1 MIIGHDK
8 LCKLFPEFEDCI
20 KENGIDLKIGSVEH
34 TTNRGNK
41 LIGCVDGEKHLPQT
55 YEVMPSDD
63 VYKFYPHNYYTIV
76 VDRPIKIPDG
86 YCQFYFI
93 RSTFAR
99 CGLMI
104 NDAVGD
110 NGFEGTLRIG
120 VYNANNLTIT
130 AGLNEAIIQ
139 AITIK
144 NDDTATKY
152 DGSYK
157 FNKIYNEMRR
167 EALESFEQ

>member
-8 LCKLFPEFEDCI
+8 LLELFPEFEDCI
-20 KENGIDLKIGSVEH
+20 KENGIDLRIGKVEH
-34 TTNRGNK
+34 TTNRNNK
-41 LIGCVDGEKHLPQT
+41 LIGCIDGEKHLPVT
-55 YEVMPSDD
+55 YEVAPTDG

-130 AGLNEAIIQ
+130 CGTNEAIIQ
-139 AITIK
+139 AVTIK
-144 NDDTATKY
+144 NDDTATT
-152 DGSYK
+152 
-157 FNKIYNEMRR
+157 YNGTYQGDKPY
-167 EALESFEQ
+167 ESTE

>member
-8 LCKLFPEFEDCI
+8 LMELFPEFKEDI
-20 KENGIDLKIGSVEH
+20 KENGIDMRIGKVEH
-34 TTNRGNK
+34 TTNKYNE
-41 LIGCVDGEKHLPQT
+41 LVGCVDGEKHLPRT
-55 YEVMPSDD
+55 YEIKPDSKSGC
-63 VYKFYPHNYYTIV
+63 YKFYPNNYYTIV
-76 VDRPIKIPDG
+76 IDRPISIPDG

-120 VYNANNLTIT
+120 VYNANNIPVT
-130 AGLNEAIIQ
+130 AGPNEAIIQ
-139 AITIK
+139 AVTIK
-144 NDDTATKY
+144 NDDTATTY
-152 DGSYK
+152 NGTYQGD
-157 FNKIYNEMRR
+157 KIY
-167 EALESFEQ
+167 ESSE

>member
-1 MIIGHDK
+1 MILGNKK
-8 LCKLFPEFEDCI
+8 LKELFPDFKDCI
-20 KENGIDLKIGSVEH
+20 KENGIDLKIGRVEH
-34 TTNRGNK
+34 TENK
-41 LIGCVDGEKHLPQT
+41 QGLIGCVDGEKHLPRT
-55 YEVMPSDD
+55 YEVQPVDN
-63 VYKFYPHNYYTIV
+63 VYKFYPHNYYSII
-76 VDRPIKIPDG
+76 VDRPIRIPDG

-130 AGLNEAIIQ
+130 AGTNEAIIQ
-139 AITIK
+139 AVTIK
-144 NDDTATKY
+144 NDGTATTY
-152 DGSYK
+152 DGDYDGD
-157 FNKIYNEMRR
+157 KIYEGTS
-167 EALESFEQ
+167 E

>member
-1 MIIGHDK
+1 MILGHDK
-8 LCKLFPEFEDCI
+8 LLELFPEFEDCI
-20 KENGIDLKIGSVEH
+20 KENGIDLSIGKVEH
-34 TTNRGNK
+34 TTNRNNK
-41 LIGCVDGEKHLPQT
+41 LIGCVDSEKHLPQT
-55 YEVMPSDD
+55 YEVAPSDG

-76 VDRPIKIPDG
+76 VDRPISIPDG

-130 AGLNEAIIQ
+130 CGTNEAIIQ
-139 AITIK
+139 AVTIK
-144 NDDTATKY
+144 NDGTATTY
-152 DGSYK
+152 DGDYK
-157 FNKIYNEMRR
+157 EDKIY
-167 EALESFEQ
+167 ESVE

>member
-1 MIIGHDK
+1 M
-8 LCKLFPEFEDCI
+8 P
-20 KENGIDLKIGSVEH
+20 V
-34 TTNRGNK
+34 
-41 LIGCVDGEKHLPQT
+41 T
-55 YEVMPSDD
+55 YEVAPSDG
-63 VYKFYPHNYYTIV
+63 VYKFYPHNYYTLV

-130 AGLNEAIIQ
+130 CGLNEAIIQ

-144 NDDTATKY
+144 NDGTAKTY
-152 DGSYK
+152 NGDYK
-157 FNKIYNEMRR
+157 EDKIY
-167 EALESFEQ
+167 ESVE

>member
-1 MIIGHDK
+1 MIIGNESLK
-8 LCKLFPEFEDCI
+8 VLFPEFEDCI
-20 KENGIDLKIGSVEH
+20 KENGIDLRIGKVEH
-34 TTNRGNK
+34 TTNRNNK
-41 LIGCVDGEKHLPQT
+41 LIGCVDGEKHLPVT
-55 YEVMPSDD
+55 YEVAPSDG

-76 VDRPIKIPDG
+76 IDRPIHIPEG

-99 CGLMI
+99 CGLVI

-130 AGLNEAIIQ
+130 CGTNEAIIQ
-139 AITIK
+139 AVTIK
-144 NDDTATKY
+144 NDGTATKY
-152 DGSYK
+152 EGTYQGDKPY
-157 FNKIYNEMRR
+157 
-167 EALESFEQ
+167 ESVE

>member
-1 MIIGHDK
+1 MIIGNESLK
-8 LCKLFPEFEDCI
+8 ELFPNFEDRI
-20 KENGIDLKIGSVEH
+20 KENGLYLKIGKVEH

-41 LIGCVDGEKHLPQT
+41 LIGCIDGTKYLPQT
-55 YEVMPSDD
+55 YDVEPNSDG
-63 VYKFYPHNYYTIV
+63 VYKFYPHNHYTIV
-76 VDRPIKIPDG
+76 VDRPIHIPEG

-99 CGLMI
+99 CGLVI

-130 AGLNEAIIQ
+130 AGTNEAIIQ
-139 AITIK
+139 AVTIR
-144 NDDTATKY
+144 NDDTATTY
-152 DGSYK
+152 NGAYK
-157 FNKIYNEMRR
+157 DDHIY
-167 EALESFEQ
+167 QKD

>member
-1 MIIGHDK
+1 MIVGHDK
-8 LCKLFPEFEDCI
+8 LLELFPDFRDCI
-20 KENGIDLKIGSVEH
+20 KENGIDLRIGKVEH
-34 TTNRGNK
+34 TTNKGNK
-41 LIGCVDGEKHLPQT
+41 LIGCINGEKHLPTT
-55 YEVMPSDD
+55 YEVKPTGN

-76 VDRPIKIPDG
+76 IDRPIHIPDG

-99 CGLMI
+99 CGLVI

-120 VYNANNLTIT
+120 VYNANNITIT

-139 AITIK
+139 AVTIK
-144 NDDTATKY
+144 NDGTATEY

-167 EALESFEQ
+167 EALESFE

>member
-8 LCKLFPEFEDCI
+8 LLELFPEFEDCI

-41 LIGCVDGEKHLPQT
+41 LIGCIDGKKHLPQT
-55 YEVMPSDD
+55 YEKKAEDG

-99 CGLMI
+99 CGLI
-104 NDAVGD
+104 LTDAVGD
-110 NGFEGTLRIG
+110 NGFNGTLRLGI
-120 VYNANNLTIT
+120 YNGSNLKVT

-139 AITIK
+139 AVTIT
-144 NDDTATKY
+144 NDGTATSY
-152 DGSYK
+152 DGEYQGD
-157 FNKIYNEMRR
+157 KIYEGS
-167 EALESFEQ
+167 E

>member
-8 LCKLFPEFEDCI
+8 LLELFPSFEEDI
-20 KENGIDLKIGSVEH
+20 KENGIDMRIGKVEH
-34 TTNRGNK
+34 TTNKYND
-41 LIGCVDGEKHLPQT
+41 LIGCVNGEKHLPRT
-55 YEVMPSDD
+55 YEIKPDSKSGN
-63 VYKFYPHNYYTIV
+63 YKFYPNNYYTIV

-99 CGLMI
+99 CGLVI

-120 VYNANNLTIT
+120 VYNANNIPIT
-130 AGLNEAIIQ
+130 AGPNEAIIQ
-139 AITIK
+139 AVIIK
-144 NDDTATKY
+144 NDDTATIY
-152 DGSYK
+152 DGDYQGDKVYEGS
-157 FNKIYNEMRR
+157 E
-167 EALESFEQ
+167 

>member
-8 LCKLFPEFEDCI
+8 LMRLFPEFKEDI
-20 KENGIDLKIGSVEH
+20 KENGIDLRIGKVEH
-34 TTNRGNK
+34 TTNKYND
-41 LIGCVDGEKHLPQT
+41 LIGCVNGEKHLPRT
-55 YEVMPSDD
+55 YEIKPDSKSGN
-63 VYKFYPHNYYTIV
+63 YKFYPNNYYTIV
-76 VDRPIKIPDG
+76 IDRPIKIPDG

-120 VYNANNLTIT
+120 VYNANNIPIT
-130 AGLNEAIIQ
+130 AGPHEAIIQ
-139 AITIK
+139 AVTIK
-144 NDDTATKY
+144 NDDTATTY
-152 DGSYK
+152 DGDYQGDKVYECS
-157 FNKIYNEMRR
+157 E
-167 EALESFEQ
+167 

>member
-8 LCKLFPEFEDCI
+8 LIELFPEFKEDI
-20 KENGIDLKIGSVEH
+20 KENGIDLRIGKVEH
-34 TTNRGNK
+34 TTNKYND
-41 LIGCVDGEKHLPQT
+41 LIGCVNGEKHLPRT
-55 YEVMPSDD
+55 YEIKPDSKSGN
-63 VYKFYPHNYYTIV
+63 YKFYPNNYYTIV

-99 CGLMI
+99 CGLVI

-120 VYNANNLTIT
+120 VYNANNIPIT
-130 AGLNEAIIQ
+130 AGPNEAIIQ
-139 AITIK
+139 AVIIK
-144 NDDTATKY
+144 NDDTATIY
-152 DGSYK
+152 DGDYQGDKVYEGS
-157 FNKIYNEMRR
+157 E
-167 EALESFEQ
+167 

>member
-1 MIIGHDK
+1 MIIGNKK
-8 LCKLFPEFEDCI
+8 LLELFPSFREDI
-20 KENGIDLKIGSVEH
+20 KENGIDLRIGKVEH
-34 TTNRGNK
+34 TTNRNNK
-41 LIGCVDGEKHLPQT
+41 LIGCIDGEKHLPVT
-55 YEVMPSDD
+55 YEVAPTDG
-63 VYKFYPHNYYTIV
+63 VYKFYPHNHYTIV
-76 VDRPIKIPDG
+76 VDRPISIPEG

-120 VYNANNLTIT
+120 IYNANNLTIT

-139 AITIK
+139 AVTIR
-144 NDDTATKY
+144 NDGTATT
-152 DGSYK
+152 
-157 FNKIYNEMRR
+157 YNGDYQGDKAYES
-167 EALESFEQ
+167 LE

>member
-1 MIIGHDK
+1 MIIGNESLK
-8 LCKLFPEFEDCI
+8 SLFPSFEEDV
-20 KENGIDLKIGSVEH
+20 KENGIDLRIGKVEH
-34 TTNRGNK
+34 TTNRNNK

-55 YEVMPSDD
+55 YEVKPSDG

-76 VDRPIKIPDG
+76 IDRPIHIPEG

-120 VYNANNLTIT
+120 VYNANNLPIT

-139 AITIK
+139 AVKIK
-144 NDDTATKY
+144 NDDTATEY
-152 DGSYK
+152 DGDYQGDK
-157 FNKIYNEMRR
+157 AY
-167 EALESFEQ
+167 ESIE

>member
-1 MIIGHDK
+1 MIIGNESLK
-8 LCKLFPEFEDCI
+8 ELFPNFEDCI
-20 KENGIDLKIGSVEH
+20 KENGLDLRIGKVEH

-41 LIGCVDGEKHLPQT
+41 LIGCIDGTKHLPQT
-55 YEVMPSDD
+55 YEKKAEDG

-76 VDRPIKIPDG
+76 VDRPIHIPEG

-130 AGLNEAIIQ
+130 CGLNEAIIQ
-139 AITIK
+139 AVTIK
-144 NDDTATKY
+144 NDDTATTY
-152 DGSYK
+152 NGDYK
-157 FNKIYNEMRR
+157 EDKIY
-167 EALESFEQ
+167 ESTE